1 MADRLKLLELRNIH
15 ASYGT
20 VTALDGVDFDLYA
33 GEIHGL
39 VGEHRAGKSTLVKV
53 LTGAARVDE
62 GSIFFEGKR
71 VESFTPKRSL
81 EKGIGI
87 VYQDLSIIPHLDAV
101 ENIFTGR
108 MLRRSLRRLDHR
120 AMEERAALIL
130 ASLECTFD
138 MRVPLSKLKP
148 AYQHMVELARAL
160 ALEPKVIILD
170 ELSNKLTPVEMR
182 IVYRIVF
189 DLRERGSGIVYISHD
204 MDEILRLADRVT
216 VLRGGHRRLTTN
228 TEGFDRLRLY
238 ELTYSFSL
246 EEMQS
251 ARGDTPLL
259 RLKRDLQNVIQIF
272 PVGVVLLD
280 QTGAI
285 QLYNLAAHT
294 LCGIDGDGLDRP
306 LGEVLCAAAEDS
318 GEAARIGPGLA
329 AGEPVRL
336 EGLKLRTG
344 KTVSMASTP
353 VRAQDGTP
361 AGSLLV
367 IEDVSFARYMND
379 VVVENAKVSTVARL
393 AVGVAHEMN
402 NPLFAIQNYLGVI
415 RGRVN
420 DPEIEDRLGRIE
432 REVNRISD
440 IVSSLLSFSRAASV
454 PRNVVDMREVIESA
468 VILLQ
473 HAFREKTVSVS
484 LDLPP
489 GPLNVRGD
497 ENRLTQVLLNLAS
510 NAVDAVLSG
519 GSVRIRARQEDSEWV
534 EIQIIDDG
542 CGIPDDVSARVFEP
556 FFTTKL
562 SKRNTG
568 LGLSICRSILEE
580 HGGKIGFESRPGA
593 GTVFSVKLPSAGE

>member
-108 MLRRSLRRLDHR
+108 MLRRSLRWLDHR

-204 MDEILRLADRVT
+204 MDEILRLADCVT

-272 PVGVVLLD
+272 PVG
-280 QTGAI
+280 
-285 QLYNLAAHT
+285 
-294 LCGIDGDGLDRP
+294 R
-306 LGEVLCAAAEDS
+306 
-318 GEAARIGPGLA
+318 
-329 AGEPVRL
+329 
-336 EGLKLRTG
+336 
-344 KTVSMASTP
+344 
-353 VRAQDGTP
+353 
-361 AGSLLV
+361 
-367 IEDVSFARYMND
+367 
-379 VVVENAKVSTVARL
+379 
-393 AVGVAHEMN
+393 
-402 NPLFAIQNYLGVI
+402 
-415 RGRVN
+415 
-420 DPEIEDRLGRIE
+420 
-432 REVNRISD
+432 
-440 IVSSLLSFSRAASV
+440 
-454 PRNVVDMREVIESA
+454 SA
-468 VILLQ
+468 
-473 HAFREKTVSVS
+473 
-484 LDLPP
+484 
-489 GPLNVRGD
+489 
-497 ENRLTQVLLNLAS
+497 
-510 NAVDAVLSG
+510 
-519 GSVRIRARQEDSEWV
+519 
-534 EIQIIDDG
+534 
-542 CGIPDDVSARVFEP
+542 
-556 FFTTKL
+556 
-562 SKRNTG
+562 
-568 LGLSICRSILEE
+568 
-580 HGGKIGFESRPGA
+580 
-593 GTVFSVKLPSAGE
+593 